1 MKLTDEEN
9 HQRLLDMQYLMQEA
23 IKLQEEHEP
32 KEEVDLRILEI
43 NKRGLDNIHQ
53 LLAESE
59 KKLRDKR

>member
-32 KEEVDLRILEI
+32 KDDVDLRLLEI
-43 NKRGLDNIHQ
+43 NKSGLENINRLLTEAEERLRG
-53 LLAESE
+53 
-59 KKLRDKR
+59 

>member
-32 KEEVDLRILEI
+32 KEDVDLRLLEI
-43 NKRGLDNIHQ
+43 NKRGLENINR
-53 LLAESE
+53 LLAEAE
-59 KKLRDKR
+59 ERLRG

>member
-32 KEEVDLRILEI
+32 KEDVDLRILEI
-43 NKRGLDNIHQ
+43 NKRGLENINR
-53 LLAESE
+53 LLAEAE
-59 KKLRDKR
+59 ERLRG